1 MQTVKIRTSQNIEID
16 YEVAGL
22 GERVLARIVDVGV
35 FMGVFYVIYLI
46 IIIFFLSM
54 FSQLQSGDGVPII
67 LIVIGIVYTVAFVF
81 YDLVAEIFF
90 NGQSIGKY
98 AIKIKVVNLNGA
110 RPTLGQFFLRW
121 VFRLIDFGITFGVGA
136 LISVAVSEKKQ
147 RIGDLVAGTTL
158 IKTKPRTTLN
168 ELFLS
173 SPDDG
178 YEPVF
183 PGVSNLSD
191 ADVTLIHEV
200 IANFKKTR
208 NSSLVYNMAIR
219 VKDHLAVDIPREMND
234 FDFLQTVIKDYS
246 YVTSRIGA

>member
-22 GERVLARIVDVGV
+22 GERILARIVDIGV
-35 FMGVFYVIYLI
+35 FTGLFYVVYI
-46 IIIFFLSM
+46 IIIFFYITQ
-54 FSQLQSGDGVPII
+54 FQKLQSGGGVPVM
-67 LIVIGIVYTVAFVF
+67 LIVIGIVYGVILIF

-98 AIKIKVVNLNGA
+98 AIKIKVVNIDGA
-110 RPTLGQFFLRW
+110 RPTIGQFFIRW
-121 VFRLIDFGITFGVGA
+121 VFRLLDFGITFGLGA

-147 RIGDLVAGTTL
+147 RIGDIIAGTTL

-168 ELFLS
+168 ELFLNS
-173 SPDDG
+173 TDDS

-183 PGVSNLSD
+183 PEVSILSD
-191 ADVTLIHEV
+191 DEITLIHEV
-200 IANFKKTR
+200 ITNFKSTG
-208 NSSLVYNMAIR
+208 NSSVVYNMAMR
-219 VKDHLAVDIPREMND
+219 VREHLAVTIPRQMND

-246 YVTSRIGA
+246 YVTSRMGA